1 MMVKAKTFNTDYL
14 VFVGR
19 TDMKLTKEKLKQII
33 KEELEDV
40 LKEQKESSKTK

>member
-1 MMVKAKTFNTDYL
+1 
-14 VFVGR
+14 
-19 TDMKLTKEKLKQII
+19 MKLTKEKLKQII

>member
-1 MMVKAKTFNTDYL
+1 MEKVKTFSIDYL